1 MSDREAFEKWAADKD
16 FIISTPVGRISLKA
30 AACEVWQAAQAQV
43 GSVSKNQISEVIFGW
58 GLRNDDGYNLSLDDT
73 DDIAE
78 DILKQAAQAQAV
90 CPHIVSGG
98 EGTSWC
104 RLAAKPQVNQQLLE
118 LLKQAASYTR
128 HNDYDWDVGFMR
140 DVEAAIAAAQEGGDG
155 TVIA

>member
-1 MSDREAFEKWAADKD
+1 MSDKAAFEKWAKSKGY
-16 FIISTPVGRISLKA
+16 STRPFLGIYDEPKMNERY
-30 AACEVWQAAQAQV
+30 EGWQAAQAQV

-140 DVEAAIAAAQEGGDG
+140 DVEAAIAAAQEQ
-155 TVIA
+155 V